1 MTMFG
6 LLPLLR
12 TILIRENIHIVHS
25 HAATSA
31 LGNECIFHARSMGY
45 KAVFTDHSLF
55 GFSDAACF
63 HVNKILKFIL
73 SDVDAAISVSHTSKE
88 NLSMRAS
95 LRPELISVIPNA
107 VDCSNFKPDPSK
119 RYPLNTINIVVV
131 TRMTF
136 RKGVDLLVDV
146 IPTICE
152 RFPEVHF
159 IISGEGP
166 KKVVIEETVK
176 KHNL

>member
-31 LGNECIFHARSMGY
+31 LGNESIFHARSMGY